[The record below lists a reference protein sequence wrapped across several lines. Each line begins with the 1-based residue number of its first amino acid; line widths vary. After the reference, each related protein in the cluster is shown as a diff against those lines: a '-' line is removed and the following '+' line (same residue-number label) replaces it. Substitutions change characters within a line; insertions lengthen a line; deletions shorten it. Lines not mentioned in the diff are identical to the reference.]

1 MKTPLKNIIIRN
13 ITDKQREAIE
23 IAKRETGYATASQ
36 AVITATCSFSRM
48 VRLTRQLQEENLRL
62 KREIRTMKKCVAQVL
77 ETAERISS
85 VMSGTEGATEMPMI
99 LPLDGEIPDDP
110 SAV

>member
-62 KREIRTMKKCVAQVL
+62 KREIRTMKKCVVQVL
-77 ETAERISS
+77 ETAERIRS
-85 VMSGTEGATEMPMI
+85 VMSGTESAAEMPMI
-99 LPLDGEIPDDP
+99 LPLEGEIPGDP
-110 SAV
+110 TTL